1 MNELKFLDEL
11 TDLFK
16 KLPGVGAKTALR
28 YAYFVVEKYNKED
41 IEKACDVLKNTIDKV
56 HKCPVC
62 GMLTTLDKCE
72 ICNDYLRD
80 NDKVLVV
87 KDPKDL
93 LSIEK
98 TNQYN
103 GKYHV
108 LGGLISAFE
117 GITPDKLNIESL
129 EKRVKEE
136 DIKEVIIATSLT
148 PQGDVTSL
156 YIEKILEK
164 YDVSIS
170 RIGYGLPAGSDLEY
184 ADELTIKRA
193 LEYRIRTKKED

>member
-1 MNELKFLDEL
+1 MEELKFLERL
-11 TDLFK
+11 SEVFK
-16 KLPGVGAKTALR
+16 KLPGVGSKTAMR
-28 YAYFVVEKYNKED
+28 YAYYVVEKYTKED
-41 IEKACDVLKNTIDKV
+41 IERICNVLTETIDKV
-56 HKCPVC
+56 HKCPIC
-62 GMLTTLDKCE
+62 GMLTTNDICE
-72 ICNDYLRD
+72 ICSNPLRD
-80 NDKVLVV
+80 KTQILVV

-103 GKYHV
+103 GLYHV

-129 EKRVKEE
+129 EKRVQEQN
-136 DIKEVIIATSLT
+136 INEVIIATSLT
-148 PQGDVTSL
+148 PQGDITSL
-156 YIEKILEK
+156 YIEKVLEK
-164 YDVSIS
+164 YPVTIS

-193 LEYRIRTKKED
+193 IDYRIKSKQQ